1 MLQKFQKFFLAFLFL
16 LIFDHATGQNLD
28 VRILESVYGRESSFK
43 NKFFKADAQG
53 VVVFNIVVPVSI
65 FTFGI
70 IKGDKQMQRND
81 LFIAGAFVLSAVAT
95 QSLKAVI
102 KRARPFVSYPQYFA
116 DRYDGGGY
124 SFPSGHV
131 SAAFCTAT
139 SLSIYFP
146 KWYVVAPAY
155 LWAASVG
162 WARMYQGVHYPSD
175 VFAGAIIGAGSAW
188 AGYIFQKCVDKKRFH
203 KKRSMIIQ

>member
-1 MLQKFQKFFLAFLFL
+1 MLRKFQKFFYAFLFL
-16 LIFDHATGQNLD
+16 LIFYYAKGQNLD
-28 VRILESVYGRESSFK
+28 VRILQSVYNGGSSFK

-53 VVVFNIVVPVSI
+53 VVVFNIAAPLSI

-70 IKGDKQMQRND
+70 IKHDEQMQRNG

-102 KRARPFVSYPQYFA
+102 KRARPFVRYPQYFA

-146 KWYVVAPAY
+146 KWYVTAPAY

-175 VFAGAIIGAGSAW
+175 VLAGAIVGAGSAW
-188 AGYIFQKCVDKKRFH
+188 AGYIFQKCFDKKHLH
-203 KKRSMIIQ
+203 KKRSMITQ

>member
-1 MLQKFQKFFLAFLFL
+1 MLRKFLKFFYAFLFL
-16 LIFDHATGQNLD
+16 LIFNYAKGQNLD
-28 VRILESVYGRESSFK
+28 VRVLQSVYGSESNFK

-65 FTFGI
+65 FTFGTM
-70 IKGDKQMQRND
+70 KHDKQMQRNS
-81 LFIAGAFVLSAVAT
+81 LFIAGAFVVSALAT

-146 KWYVVAPAY
+146 KWYVVAPAC

-175 VFAGAIIGAGSAW
+175 VIAGAILGSASAW
-188 AGYIFQKCVDKKRFH
+188 VGYIIQKYADKKRLH
-203 KKRSMIIQ
+203 KLSSPITQ